1 MQIYQMPVKNQIFL
15 AFIYTSGFFDLVD
28 IFVYARALW
37 IRISCISAKSLPIFI
52 FGLKEDCYFPS
63 KIKYFDKGSHC
74 IILPLFLNEFC
85 KKYNRKRAG
94 YF

>member
-1 MQIYQMPVKNQIFL
+1 MWK
-15 AFIYTSGFFDLVD
+15 S
-28 IFVYARALW
+28 LW
-37 IRISCISAKSLPIFI
+37 IFILSAKKDNYFSL
-52 FGLKEDCYFPS
+52 
-63 KIKYFDKGSHC
+63 KIKYFDKGCYC